1 VFGANSAAPLVA
13 VSMSYSSNDTFPTGA
28 AKIYENFMTDASG
41 FFQQTGVGVANYH
54 NYDDNGRNRWGD
66 YLGIARDW
74 SCNTIWFLT
83 EYASALNTWSTRL
96 KHVQGDTDLPGQCDL
111 IFDDG
116 FERGTTDNW

>member
-1 VFGANSAAPLVA
+1 
-13 VSMSYSSNDTFPTGA
+13 
-28 AKIYENFMTDASG
+28 
-41 FFQQTGVGVANYH
+41 VGVANYH